1 MKYTQGTLL
10 TGYVTIVVEGEYP
23 ELFFQDCINNGIF
36 VWNIKKISETKC
48 QGNMKLHDIKVMK
61 KIRRQKKYKIKFID
75 KKGYPFILKRLIR
88 RKEIVTAFLISMLF
102 IIVLSNV
109 VWDVKITGV
118 SKEIEAKVYDELK
131 ELRIYPGRWL
141 FLIDDPS
148 IIQQKLLN
156 DVPELLWVG
165 VHKKGTTFNLEG
177 VEKTIVNKQIKDQPR
192 HLVANANGVITSI
205 YVPKGLPKVKVNDY
219 VKQGDLLVSGVID
232 ISEED
237 ESNDTDKNTNKKLET
252 VISEGEIR
260 ANTWYNIAVT
270 IPLKSS
276 HEVITGN
283 KEQRYAIQIGNF
295 QVPIWG
301 FGKLGFKDIHT
312 DEKEQSIYFFKWKLP
327 LKVIKTIFSEK
338 VYNETER
345 TKKEAINLGIIQAKK
360 ELQLQLGPDIKI
372 ISKKILHE
380 TIENGKVSLN
390 LYFTVDQNIVD
401 FKPITQ
407 GD

>member
-1 MKYTQGTLL
+1 MKHTQGTLF
-10 TGYVTIVVEGEYP
+10 TGYVTIVVVGKNP
-23 ELFFQDCINNGIF
+23 ELFFQACINNDIL
-36 VWNIKKISETKC
+36 VWNIKKTSDTTC
-48 QGNMKLHDIKVMK
+48 QGNIKLNDVKLIK
-61 KIRRQKKYKIKFID
+61 KIRRQRKYKIKFID
-75 KKGYPFILKRLIR
+75 KKGYPFLLKRLTK
-88 RKEIVTAFLISMLF
+88 RKEIVTAFLVSMLF
-102 IIVLSNV
+102 IIVLSNI

-118 SKEIEAKVYDELK
+118 SKEVEAKVNDELK
-131 ELRIYPGRWL
+131 ELHIYPGRWL

-156 DVPELLWVG
+156 DIPELLWVG
-165 VHKKGTTFNLEG
+165 VHKKGTTLNFEG
-177 VEKTIVNKQIKDQPR
+177 VEKTIVNKQENNQPR
-192 HLVANANGVITSI
+192 HLIASANGVITSM

-219 VKQGDLLVSGVID
+219 VKQGDLLVSGIVD
-232 ISEED
+232 VSEED
-237 ESNDTDKNTNKKLET
+237 ENDDTEKDANKKLET

-270 IPLKSS
+270 IPLKSN

-283 KEQRYAIQIGNF
+283 KEQRYAIQIGDF
-295 QVPIWG
+295 RVPIWG
-301 FGKLGFKDIHT
+301 FGQLGFKDIHT
-312 DEKEQSIYFFKWKLP
+312 DETEHSIYLFKWELP

-338 VYNETER
+338 VYNERER
-345 TKKEAINLGIIQAKK
+345 TKKDAINLGVMQAKK

-372 ISKKILHE
+372 LSEKILHE

-390 LYFTVDQNIVD
+390 LYFTVDQNIVK